1 MGKQIIKPRFV
12 DGVMLD
18 PTLSRVV
25 VIRKLRPDWQ
35 AGLLNC
41 VGGKI
46 EPGEA
51 PLAAMNREFR
61 EETSVSGLLWIPY
74 CDMKLKL
81 NDGELYCFYAIG
93 NVDKAH
99 TVLDED
105 VLILPVAEVMD
116 RCDTLPSL
124 RWLIQMARS
133 FAFGETIEKFN
144 IKET

>member
-1 MGKQIIKPRFV
+1 MAKKFKPRFV

-46 EPGEA
+46 EPGET
-51 PLAAMNREFR
+51 PLAAMNREFM
-61 EETSVSGLLWIPY
+61 EEAGVSGLNWIPY
-74 CDMKLKL
+74 CDIRLKR
-81 NDGELYCFYAIG
+81 NDGELHCFYTIG
-93 NVDKAH
+93 NVDAVQ
-99 TVLDED
+99 TILDEE
-105 VLILPVAEVMD
+105 VLVLNVNDVMD

-133 FAFGETIEKFN
+133 FAFGESIEKFA
-144 IKET
+144 IKEI